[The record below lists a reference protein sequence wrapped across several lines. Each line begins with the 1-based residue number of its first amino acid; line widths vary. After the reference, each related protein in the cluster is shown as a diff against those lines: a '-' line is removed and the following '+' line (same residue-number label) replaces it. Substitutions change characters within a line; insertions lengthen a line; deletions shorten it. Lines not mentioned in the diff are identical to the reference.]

1 MNAHQVAQI
10 DKFKITRAAVKHTEN
25 CLESCKGWNVKSLAY
40 NIECNFPEI
49 ESEKCKAIAAAVMRA
64 RKLL

>member
-10 DKFKITRAAVKHTEN
+10 DKFKVTRDAVKHTEN
-25 CLESCKGWNVKSLAY
+25 CLESCGGWDVESLAY